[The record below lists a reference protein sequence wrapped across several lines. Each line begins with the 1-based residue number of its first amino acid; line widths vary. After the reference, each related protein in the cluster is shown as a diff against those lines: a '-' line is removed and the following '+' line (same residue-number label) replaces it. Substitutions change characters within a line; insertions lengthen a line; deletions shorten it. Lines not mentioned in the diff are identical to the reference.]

1 MFSHALVA
9 TDLGPSSETIVAC
22 ASELGVLGVRDVVLV
37 HAIDI
42 DHTPSS
48 ADDTTYARQIQSLER
63 AGIRVHVETALGYA
77 PHAINALAEQ
87 HGVDLIVMGTRG
99 KGLFP
104 TGFSGS
110 ISSDV
115 VRLSSVPVLLMPAD
129 DHAGTRTGTWACS
142 RILSSVLAP
151 VDVAESAEKLCALVF
166 GLAPRGIGKLEML
179 NVTPFTFETAREG
192 RELEAREQLEALA
205 ERARKRGVRNVTIT
219 VLRGEPTDLVPERV
233 TSGDYSL
240 VVLAPRCRDVVD
252 RKFGSVAS
260 AVLQVS
266 RIPLL
271 LAPVE
276 CPPDAAQGVG
286 NT

>member
-9 TDLGPSSETIVAC
+9 TDLGPSSEAIVAC
-22 ASELGVLGVRDVVLV
+22 AGELGVLGVRDIVLV

-42 DHTPSS
+42 DREPSP
-48 ADDTTYARQIQSLER
+48 ADDAAFARQIESLER
-63 AGIRVHVETALGYA
+63 AGIRVHVETPLGYP

-87 HGVDLIVMGTRG
+87 HGVDVIVMGTRG
-99 KGLFP
+99 QGLFQ

-129 DHAGTRTGTWACS
+129 DHRGADAGTLACS
-142 RILSSVLAP
+142 RILSSVL
-151 VDVAESAEKLCALVF
+151 VLIDVRESSEKLCALAC
-166 GLAPRGIGKLEML
+166 GLAPRGVGKLEML
-179 NVTPFTFETAREG
+179 NVTPFTFEAAREG
-192 RELEAREQLEALA
+192 REDEARRRLEALA
-205 ERARKRGVRNVTIT
+205 ERAREQGVRNVTTT
-219 VLRGEPTDLVPERV
+219 VLRGEPTELVPERV
-233 TSGDYSL
+233 VSGDYSL
-240 VVLAPRCRDVVD
+240 VVLAPRCRDIIE
-252 RKFGSVAS
+252 REFGSVAN
-260 AVLQVS
+260 AVLQAS

-271 LAPVE
+271 LAPLD

>member
-205 ERARKRGVRNVTIT
+205 ERAREARGAERDDNGAARRADRSRARARH
-219 VLRGEPTDLVPERV
+219 LRR
-233 TSGDYSL
+233 
-240 VVLAPRCRDVVD
+240 
-252 RKFGSVAS
+252 
-260 AVLQVS
+260 
-266 RIPLL
+266 L
-271 LAPVE
+271 LAGGARTAVPGCRRPEVRLRRE
-276 CPPDAAQGVG
+276 RGAAGIPDTTPARAGRVSA
-286 NT
+286 